1 MSCRVDVMSGK
12 CVQKTEPEPTSRLPY
27 FKKKKP
33 RDSSPPNKLSFNREN
48 LRKRKEPA
56 GSVANASEFDSG
68 LKFKRKKKIEQE

>member
-1 MSCRVDVMSGK
+1 MRAFIFCR
-12 CVQKTEPEPTSRLPY
+12 
-27 FKKKKP
+27 KP